1 VQRLTQAVG
10 VACGLLLLQFGHM
23 FRDRIPG
30 VVSVLQGSFVEVTM
44 TLQEL
49 MAAVTAA
56 GVCDGAVSVVEA
68 RWRVVSR
75 GIQDGGDIRAACAL
89 RSIEPTAGK
98 CRVNGVNGVSCVCGA
113 FSGGYPTDICCGWLH
128 FQLQRRAVPDG
139 K

>member
-56 GVCDGAVSVVEA
+56 GVCE
-68 RWRVVSR
+68 
-75 GIQDGGDIRAACAL
+75 C
-89 RSIEPTAGK
+89 E
-98 CRVNGVNGVSCVCGA
+98 CE
-113 FSGGYPTDICCGWLH
+113 
-128 FQLQRRAVPDG
+128 
-139 K
+139 